1 MRLFSFRLIVSLIL
15 GITLVSAGFSYYEV
29 LGQKRALR
37 SDLEHRAE
45 MLGESLVGNVERSW
59 NTGADNTGSGIV
71 PNITPNITPNTVP
84 NTVPN
89 NELQRLVQRFGN
101 REHLL
106 GVGIYDRQG
115 VLVNVTPELVKLLSG
130 SPPPV
135 TQAIM
140 EGHEESSFVRLG
152 SVPVHILALP
162 IHRQDEVVG
171 GLAVV
176 HDASYI
182 RAQILL
188 VWRQTFFRVL
198 AQVFLIV
205 LITLLIVR
213 WSIAGPIARAALWM
227 RALRTGKI
235 SFRQEVPDF
244 DMFRPLAREVATMAE
259 SLSHARN
266 AAENEARLR
275 EAAESMWTADRLS
288 VQLRAR
294 LDGGHVFVVSNREP
308 YMHQRNGKTV
318 EVVVPPSGLVTALEP
333 VLNACDGTWIAHG
346 SGNADTEVVDAA
358 DRLRVPPEDPRYSLR
373 RVWLTKQEEEGYYY
387 GFANE
392 GLWPLCH
399 IAHTRPLFRADDWQ
413 YYQDVNRKFTAAVL
427 EEIENVAKPV
437 VLVQDYHFALLPR
450 LLKEK
455 RPDARVAIFWHIPWP
470 NPEAF
475 GICPWQRQLVD
486 GLLGADLIG
495 FHIQS
500 HCNNFLETVDRVV
513 ESRVD
518 WEHFSVLRQDHRTMV
533 RPFPISVAFSGD
545 DAAGNNNQG
554 SNYLERSAL
563 MRSLGVEATL
573 MGIGVDRVD
582 YTKGIL
588 ERFLAIERFL
598 EKYPS
603 YQGKFTFVQ
612 IGAPSR
618 THIKRYHDL
627 FAEVEAEADRI
638 NWRFQSGKWKPIVFL
653 KRQHSHQEIEPYYR
667 AADLCLV
674 TSLHDGMNLVAKEFL
689 AARRDERGVLI
700 LSQFTGAA
708 RELRDALLVNPYD
721 IDQTADA
728 IRAALEM
735 EPEDKQLRMHRM
747 RKLIKENNIYRW
759 AGNLITELCEVRLDA
774 PEDTQEKA
782 RAKLHAV

>member
-1 MRLFSFRLIVSLIL
+1 MRLLSIRLIVSLIL
-15 GITLVSAGFSYYEV
+15 GITLVSTGFSYYEV
-29 LGQKRALR
+29 LAKKRSLR
-37 SDLEHRAE
+37 NDLEGSAE

-59 NTGADNTGSGIV
+59 NNNGGSPKDLQKVLQRFSNRENLLGAAIYNPQGSLV
-71 PNITPNITPNTVP
+71 AITPALAKTLTVSP
-84 NTVPN
+84 PSVSKAIND
-89 NELQRLVQRFGN
+89 G
-101 REHLL
+101 REESA
-106 GVGIYDRQG
+106 YDRLG
-115 VLVNVTPELVKLLSG
+115 NV
-130 SPPPV
+130 
-135 TQAIM
+135 A
-140 EGHEESSFVRLG
+140 
-152 SVPVHILALP
+152 VHILAVP
-162 IHRQDEVVG
+162 IRRQDEIVG
-171 GLAVV
+171 GLAIV
-176 HDASYI
+176 HDVSYI
-182 RAQILL
+182 RAQSLL

-213 WSIAGPIARAALWM
+213 WSITGPIARAALWM
-227 RALRTGKI
+227 RALRTGKV
-235 SFRQEVPDF
+235 SFRQQPPDL
-244 DMFRPLAREVATMAE
+244 DVFRPLAREVATMAE
-259 SLSHARN
+259 SLAHARN

-275 EAAESMWTADRLS
+275 DTAQSMWTADRLA
-288 VQLRAR
+288 VQLRTR
-294 LDGGHVFVVSNREP
+294 LNDRPLFVVSNREP
-308 YMHQRNGKTV
+308 YMHQRNGKEI

-333 VLNACDGTWIAHG
+333 VLDACNGTWIAHG
-346 SGNADTEVVDAA
+346 SGNADAEVVDSH
-358 DRLRVPPEDPRYSLR
+358 DSIRVPPEDPRYTLR
-373 RVWLTKQEEEGYYY
+373 RVWLTKEEEEGYYY

-413 YYQDVNRKFTAAVL
+413 AYQDVNRKFTEAVL
-427 EEIENVAKPV
+427 EEIADVEKPV
-437 VLVQDYHFALLPR
+437 VLVQDYHFALVPR
-450 LLKEK
+450 LIKEK

-500 HCNNFLETVDRVV
+500 HCNNFLQTVDRVV

-518 WEHFSVLRQDHRTMV
+518 WEHFSVLRQEHRTLV
-533 RPFPISVAFSGD
+533 RPFPISVALTAAD
-545 DAAGNNNQG
+545 VEENAEDAAIASTNTASTNNDS
-554 SNYLERSAL
+554 SNYVKRSAI
-563 MRSLGVEATL
+563 MRSLGVEATY
-573 MGIGVDRVD
+573 MGVGVDRVD

-598 EKYPS
+598 EKYPA
-603 YQGKFTFVQ
+603 YQGKFTFIQ

-627 FAEVEAEADRI
+627 LAEVEAETERI
-638 NWRFQSGKWKPIVFL
+638 NWRFQNGNWRPIVFL
-653 KRQHSHQEIEPYYR
+653 KRQHSHKEIEPYYR

-689 AARRDERGVLI
+689 AARPDERGVLI

-735 EPEDKQLRMHRM
+735 APEEKQLRVHRM
-747 RKLIKENNIYRW
+747 RQVIKDHNVYRW
-759 AGNLITELCEVRLDA
+759 AGDLITELCDVRLDE
-774 PEDTQEKA
+774 PEDRQEKF
-782 RAKLHAV
+782 RASVSVA

>member
-1 MRLFSFRLIVSLIL
+1 
-15 GITLVSAGFSYYEV
+15 
-29 LGQKRALR
+29 
-37 SDLEHRAE
+37 
-45 MLGESLVGNVERSW
+45 
-59 NTGADNTGSGIV
+59 
-71 PNITPNITPNTVP
+71 
-84 NTVPN
+84 
-89 NELQRLVQRFGN
+89 
-101 REHLL
+101 
-106 GVGIYDRQG
+106 
-115 VLVNVTPELVKLLSG
+115 
-130 SPPPV
+130 
-135 TQAIM
+135 
-140 EGHEESSFVRLG
+140 
-152 SVPVHILALP
+152 
-162 IHRQDEVVG
+162 
-171 GLAVV
+171 
-176 HDASYI
+176 
-182 RAQILL
+182 
-188 VWRQTFFRVL
+188 VL
-198 AQVFLIV
+198 AQGFVIV

-227 RALRTGKI
+227 RGLRTGKI
-235 SFRQEVPDF
+235 SVRQGVPDL

-259 SLSHARN
+259 SLTHARN

-275 EAAESMWTADRLS
+275 DAAESMWTADRLS
-288 VQLRAR
+288 VQLRTR
-294 LDGGHVFVVSNREP
+294 LDEGHLFVVSNREP

-318 EVVVPPSGLVTALEP
+318 DVIVPPSGLVTAIEP
-333 VLNACDGTWIAHG
+333 VLDACDGTWIAHG
-346 SGNADTEVVDAA
+346 SGNADAEVVDTH
-358 DRLRVPPEDPRYSLR
+358 DRLRVPPDDPRYTLR
-373 RVWLTKQEEEGYYY
+373 RVWLTKEEEEGYYY

-399 IAHTRPLFRADDWQ
+399 IAHTRPLFRAADWQ
-413 YYQDVNRKFTAAVL
+413 YYQEVNRKFMTAVL

-450 LLKEK
+450 MIKEK

-518 WEHFSVLRQDHRTMV
+518 WEHFSALRQDHRTLV
-533 RPFPISVAFSGD
+533 RPFPISVAFTDD
-545 DAAGNNNQG
+545 DAAGNNNTEFD
-554 SNYLERSAL
+554 YLERSAL
-563 MRSLGVEATL
+563 LRSLGVEATF

-598 EKYPS
+598 EKFPS

-627 FAEVEAEADRI
+627 LAEVEAEAERI
-638 NWRFQSGKWKPIVFL
+638 NWRFQGGKWKPIVFL

-721 IDQTADA
+721 IDQTAEA

-735 EPEDKQLRMHRM
+735 EPEEKQLRMHRM
-747 RKLIKENNIYRW
+747 RKYIKEHNIYQW
-759 AGNLITELCEVRLDA
+759 AGNLITELVELRLDA
-774 PEDTQEKA
+774 PEEVREKSSA
-782 RAKLHAV
+782 SVSAA